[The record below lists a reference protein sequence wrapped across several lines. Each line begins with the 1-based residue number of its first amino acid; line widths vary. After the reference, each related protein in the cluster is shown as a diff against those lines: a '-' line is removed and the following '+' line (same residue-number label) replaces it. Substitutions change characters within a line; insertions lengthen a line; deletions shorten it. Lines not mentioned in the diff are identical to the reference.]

1 MKSVNK
7 ENIKK
12 FPTDISELTNLQ
24 QEIEVHKNLLIR
36 KSLESNDA
44 QEIMKAYSYFSNL
57 DKQTDKNIKSYIFDP
72 FATANA
78 MGYREKTV
86 SLSYDTLRRM
96 SNMYVIRSIIET
108 RKDQCARFAA
118 FTDDEQKE
126 GWTIRKKRKPFMEE
140 NDLKMSKSD
149 KNQARDIAEFVQNA
163 GTLNNKWSRDDFE
176 TFIRK
181 TVHDSLVFDTMTYE
195 VARSRKGYSD
205 MVRFGKSS
213 GIVEYFATDA
223 GTYRLA
229 DTGSQYKDQQIKGV
243 KINGYF
249 PSYVQVYQNQVV
261 QEFYPWEL
269 CFGIRNQRTDIKA
282 NGYGRSELEDL
293 IRIVTWMLNSDEY
306 NGIFFSSGSA
316 PKGILKVA
324 GNVSEPMLNQF
335 KQAWYNQV
343 VGVSNAWR
351 IPVIQSDKMDWV
363 DLQQKNTDMQ
373 FHLFS
378 QYLRLIACA
387 LYKIDPI
394 EIGFRNENEGNS
406 LFEKGKE
413 KQFDQSREK
422 GLEPLLKFWEKR
434 FNKMI
439 ISELTDDYEF
449 AFTGVSPEDEQA
461 ILEAD
466 IKKVGS
472 IEQLNEVRKRR
483 GLPTIEDGDVV
494 LNPQYLQYK
503 QMKQMG
509 SPESNA
515 AIDQETGD
523 STGNAYAGESDNPFE
538 NLERSVKDKINN
550 YTEELIKDSRE
561 LLV

>member
-1 MKSVNK
+1 MKD
-7 ENIKK
+7 
-12 FPTDISELTNLQ
+12 FPKDIGELENLQ
-24 QEIEVHKNLLIR
+24 KEIEVHKQLAIQ
-36 KSLESNDA
+36 KSLESKDA
-44 QEIMKAYSYFSNL
+44 TEIMKAYSYFANL
-57 DKQTDKNIKSYIFDP
+57 DKQTDKNIKSYVFDP

-78 MGYREKTV
+78 MGYKDKTI

-96 SNMYVIRSIIET
+96 SDMYVIRSIIET
-108 RKDQCARFAA
+108 RKDQCARFSA

-140 NDLKMSKSD
+140 GDLKMSKSD
-149 KNQARDIAEFVQNA
+149 KRQARDIAEFIQNA

-181 TVHDSLVFDTMTYE
+181 TIQDSLSFDVMTYE
-195 VARSRKGYSD
+195 IVRSRKGYSD
-205 MVRFGKSS
+205 MARFGKSA
-213 GIVEYFATDA
+213 GIVEYFATDG

-229 DTGSQYKDQQIKGV
+229 DTGSQYKDQQIQGG
-243 KINGYF
+243 KINGYY
-249 PSYVQVYQNQVV
+249 PSYVQIYQTQVV
-261 QEFYPWEL
+261 QEFYPWDL
-269 CFGIRNQRTDIKA
+269 CFGIRNQRTDIRL

-293 IRIVTWMLNSDEY
+293 IRIVTWMLNSDSY
-306 NGIFFSSGSA
+306 NGAFFSQSSA

-335 KQAWYNQV
+335 KQAWYNQI
-343 VGVSNAWR
+343 VGVNNAWK
-351 IPVIQSDKMDWV
+351 IPIIQSEKMDWV

-373 FHLFS
+373 FHLFN

-387 LYKIDPI
+387 LYKMDPI

-406 LFEKGKE
+406 IFERGKE

-434 FNKMI
+434 FNKMVV
-439 ISELTDDYEF
+439 SELTDEYEF
-449 AFTGVSPEDEQA
+449 VFTGVSPEDESA

-472 IEQLNEVRKRR
+472 LEQLNEVRKRR
-483 GLPTIEDGDVV
+483 GLEEMEDGDVI

-503 QMKQMG
+503 QMKAMG
-509 SPESNA
+509 NPESNQ
-515 AIDQETGD
+515 AIDEYTGD
-523 STGNAYAGESDNPFE
+523 NTGNAYAGESDNPFE
-538 NLERSVKDKINN
+538 NLEKSVQDRINN
-550 YTEELIKDSRE
+550 YTETLIEGSKE
-561 LLV
+561 IK